1 MNNKSIFLF
10 LLSVFA
16 FNISFSQK
24 KISYKN
30 AKSKGYKVLNN
41 SPVIAKSKTIK
52 ISKDSF
58 LFRNNKRNQISS
70 KIQKPLKAQKAD
82 DYKIIKSIKS
92 KNGSVKFLKV
102 KYTGKS
108 INSSKKDFKNNI
120 DQFLNQNSKDLA
132 IENKNNISFKIKNSN
147 VDKSG
152 KLHVKYEQKIDEIEV
167 FGSDLVFHLDN
178 NFKVEKLTGF
188 YSISNNSKKDI
199 KIDSSNALKIILK
212 YFKVKREKVS
222 AIAKS
227 FGEDIKPKLVWY
239 EKENKLYL
247 SWYFDFHSSIIDS
260 WDIFIDTESGEMID
274 LIHGTCEFNNNSPQN
289 SEATG
294 YDLLG
299 NFQTFNTF
307 KIGDQ
312 YSLIDASK
320 SMYKPNNTSR
330 INDLEGVIIT
340 TKLIS
345 NTIYVQNDF
354 DNHWEDSTLVSA
366 HNNTSIVYD
375 YFYNTFNYESLNGVG
390 VNLNV
395 VTNVLRDGEEMDN
408 AYWNGWGMFY
418 GNGNKFFN
426 KSLAASL
433 DVVAHEYTHGIIEYS
448 ANLEYRGES
457 GAINESI
464 ADIFGTLI
472 DRDDWLMGEDII
484 TNGFL
489 RSLENP
495 KLNNQPDHY
504 NDFFETENDNGGVHT
519 NSGIPNKVYYLIAN
533 TIGKDK
539 AEQLY
544 WHALQYYLNR
554 FSDFSEL
561 RIAISES
568 ASDIFGNL
576 SQEKSIVDS
585 SFDDVGIFESKDD
598 IPEKFEIKG
607 SDYLL
612 GYNVNQNNNTTFYIT
627 DKNGENL
634 RVISESLTNSKPSVS
649 GDGKLIV
656 FVTDENELRGINI
669 SGDSFSE
676 YSLSNSKI
684 WRSVAI
690 SKDKSKIA
698 LTTEERENNIQVYD
712 FNSSKWKSFELYTP
726 TTGSDVKSFE
736 VQYADALEWDNKSE
750 YLIFDELNLIKNSE
764 GSDLTYWD
772 IASMKVWNSKN
783 NNFDEGLIF
792 KLYST
797 LPPNVSIGYPAFSK
811 TSNNYIAF
819 DWIAENQSYLVLYD
833 LVNNKINS
841 LQTNSWSVPSFSSD
855 DKKLIFSSYK
865 DSSQIKNVSI
875 DLKNIEFLSEPTK
888 LIDNSYWGVWFN
900 IGLRDYDGD
909 GISSDYDYCPNTPS
923 GEDVDENG
931 CSLSQKDRDNDG
943 ILDDLDNC
951 PLVSNPDQLDSDG
964 DGIGDV
970 CDDDDDNDGI
980 EDSIDNC
987 PNTPYGDP
995 INSNGCSLECPVY
1008 DVIPGIYTLTL
1019 VDSYGDGWNGAS
1031 VDVTVDGTTTSY
1043 TISSAQGANAS
1054 HTFTIPAG
1062 ASTMSFAYT
1071 NGDWDSEASYTIT
1084 YTKLDG
1090 TSEQTALSDGPSPIG
1105 GIKTLNICLD
1115 FDKDGVQDAEDAFPF
1130 DETEWLDTDDD
1141 GVGNNTDTDDD
1152 NDGQSDADEIA
1163 CNSDPLD
1170 NSSLAPDYD
1179 QDGIPDCIDEDND
1192 NDGYLDENDAFPF
1205 DETEWFDT
1213 DDDGVGN
1220 NTDTDDDNDGYLDI
1234 DEITCDSDSL
1244 DATSTPLDSD
1254 NDGILNCFDED
1265 DDNDGILD
1273 TFDQCPNTTLGV
1285 NVDANGCEIFLLPAN
1300 NFSVAV
1306 ISSTCVGSENGSISI
1321 SAQNQE
1327 YSYTASISGQSPVVL
1342 NSSNNFEASISG
1354 LGAGNYDVCFT
1365 VAGVES
1371 YNQCFSVTVSEPAPL
1386 STSAKIDL
1394 GNRSVDLSLN
1404 GSTSYNILLNGAVI
1418 KTTESNLSLDLK
1430 PGMNYLSIS
1439 TDLDCQ
1445 GTYFEEI
1452 FVSEDVL
1459 AYPNPTDGMVQL
1471 YIGGT
1476 DDTVTL
1482 NVYDISSQNII
1493 SKSFEVSSSRVI
1505 EADISR
1511 FKTGLYFFVLN
1522 GKTIKTTH
1530 KIIKK

>member
-1 MNNKSIFLF
+1 MNYKSIFLI

-41 SPVIAKSKTIK
+41 SPVVAKSKTLK

-70 KIQKPLKAQKAD
+70 KIQKPLKAQKAN

-108 INSSKKDFKNNI
+108 INSSKKDFNNNI
-120 DQFLNQNSKDLA
+120 DQFLSQNSKDLA
-132 IENKNNISFKIKNSN
+132 IENKNNISFKFKNSN
-147 VDKSG
+147 VDESG

-212 YFKVKREKVS
+212 YFKVKREKVL

-227 FGEDIKPKLVWY
+227 LGKDIKPKLVWY

-274 LIHGTCEFNNNSPQN
+274 IIHGTCEFSNNSPQN

-294 YDLLG
+294 YDLLD

-320 SMYKPNNTSR
+320 SMYKPNNASS

-340 TKLIS
+340 TKSIS
-345 NTIYVQNDF
+345 NTLYVPTDF
-354 DNHWEDSTLVSA
+354 DNHWEDPTLVSA

-464 ADIFGTLI
+464 ADIFGTLV

-489 RSLENP
+489 RSIENP
-495 KLNNQPDHY
+495 KLNNQPDNY
-504 NDFFETENDNGGVHT
+504 NDFFETKNDNGGVHT
-519 NSGIPNKVYYLIAN
+519 NSGIPNKAYYLIAN

-561 RIAISES
+561 RIAVSES

-576 SQEKSIVDS
+576 SQEKSIVNS
-585 SFDDVGIFESKDD
+585 SFDDVGIFESQDN
-598 IPEKFEIKG
+598 IPEKFEIIG

-627 DKNGENL
+627 DKNGENF

-676 YSLSNSKI
+676 YSLSDNKI

-726 TTGSDVKSFE
+726 TTGSNVKSFE

-750 YLIFDELNLIKNSE
+750 YIIFDELNLIKNSE
-764 GSDLTYWD
+764 GDDLTYWD

-855 DKKLIFSSYK
+855 DKKLIFSSYE

-888 LIDNSYWGVWFN
+888 LFDDSYWGVWFN

-909 GISSDYDYCPNTPS
+909 GISSDYDYCPNTPP
-923 GEDVDENG
+923 GVAVDENG

-970 CDDDDDNDGI
+970 CDDDDDNDGVL
-980 EDSIDNC
+980 DTNDNC

-1008 DVIPGIYTLTL
+1008 DVIPGIYTLTM

-1031 VDVTVDGTTTSY
+1031 VDVTIDGSTSSY
-1043 TISSAQGANAS
+1043 TIDDGATA
-1054 HTFTIPAG
+1054 TLVITIPAG
-1062 ASTMSFAYT
+1062 TSTMSFAYT
-1071 NGDWDSEASYTIT
+1071 NGAYDSEVSYTIT

-1115 FDKDGVQDAEDAFPF
+1115 FDKDGIQDAEDAFPL
-1130 DETEWLDTDDD
+1130 DETEWLDTDND

-1152 NDGQSDADEIA
+1152 NDDQSDADEIA

-1205 DETEWFDT
+1205 DETEWIDT

-1265 DDNDGILD
+1265 DDNDGVLD
-1273 TFDQCPNTTLGV
+1273 IYDQCPNTTLGV

-1300 NFSVAV
+1300 NFSVSV
-1306 ISSTCVGSENGSISI
+1306 TSSTCVGSQNGSLSI

-1327 YSYTASISGQSPVVL
+1327 YSYTASISGQSSLIL
-1342 NSSNNFEASISG
+1342 NASNNFEASISG

-1371 YNQCFSVTVSEPAPL
+1371 YNQCFSVTVSEPVPL

-1404 GSTSYNILLNGAVI
+1404 GSESYNILLNGAVI
-1418 KTTESNLSLDLK
+1418 KTTASNLSLDLK

-1459 AYPNPTDGMVQL
+1459 AYPNPTEGMVQL
-1471 YIGGT
+1471 YIGGS

-1482 NVYDISSQNII
+1482 NIYDINSQNII
-1493 SKSFEVSSSRVI
+1493 NKSFEVSSSRVI
-1505 EADISR
+1505 ETDISR
-1511 FKTGLYFFVLN
+1511 FKTGMYFFVLN